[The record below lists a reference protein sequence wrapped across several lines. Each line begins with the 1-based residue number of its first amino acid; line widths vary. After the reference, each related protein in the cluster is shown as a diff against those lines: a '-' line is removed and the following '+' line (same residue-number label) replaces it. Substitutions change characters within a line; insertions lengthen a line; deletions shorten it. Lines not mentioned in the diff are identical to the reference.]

1 MPIAKK
7 CDSKGRLPLGP
18 TFANM
23 TFLVDDKKPDEIIIK
38 KAVIIPINEL
48 WLHKNETALNSLKRG
63 LEQAKQ
69 KNFAEDPM
77 SKKAM
82 SWLDEIE
89 D

>member
-1 MPIAKK
+1 MQIPKK

-23 TFLVDDKKPDEIIIK
+23 TVLVDNKDPDEIVVK
-38 KAVIIPINEL
+38 KAIVIPTNEL
-48 WLHKNETALNSLKRG
+48 WLHKNRTALNSLKRG

-69 KNFAEDPM
+69 KNFAEDPVNN
-77 SKKAM
+77 KTI

>member
-1 MPIAKK
+1 MPVPKK
-7 CDSKGRLPLGP
+7 CDAKGRLPLGP

-23 TFLVDDKKPDEIIIK
+23 TFLVDDKEPNKIIIK
-38 KAVIIPINEL
+38 KAVTIPVNEL
-48 WLHKNETALNSLKRG
+48 WLHKNEIALNSLKRG

-69 KNFAEDPM
+69 NNFVADPTAT
-77 SKKAM
+77 SV